1 MGQTKIEWTATVGP
15 DGAISPGFTFNPWI
29 GCQKLSPGCMNCYA
43 LDLMETRY
51 QRVKWG
57 PTGERKRTSDTYWKQ
72 PIRWNK
78 QAEANGVR
86 TKVFCA
92 SLADVFEDRPEVIP
106 WRNDLFAL
114 IEQTPSLDWLLLTK
128 RPQHVF
134 DFMPGHWLAGLPA
147 NVWLGTSVENQE
159 QADKRIPDL
168 MAIPAKVK
176 FLSMEPLL
184 GPVHLHNGCHSFL
197 SCVNHSGEE
206 NCCESYDVYGN
217 HFHGIDWV
225 IVGGESGSQA
235 RPMQIEWAQDIRRQ
249 CSKAN
254 IPFFMKQIGGYPD
267 KRHDLEQFPLDLQV
281 RQFPVLKDQP

>member
-1 MGQTKIEWTATVGP
+1 MGQTKIEWTATVGH

-29 GCQKLSPGCMNCYA
+29 GCQKVSPGCMNCYA

-57 PTGERKRTSDTYWKQ
+57 PTGERKRTSDTYWRQ

-128 RPQHVF
+128 RPENITAMFPTKWRAHKWGKPPENIWF
-134 DFMPGHWLAGLPA
+134 
-147 NVWLGTSVENQE
+147 GTSVENQE
-159 QADKRIPDL
+159 QADKRIPHL
-168 MAIPAKVK
+168 LKVDARIR

-184 GPVHLHNGCHSFL
+184 GEVMLRRWIPPSDGWAPSPINW
-197 SCVNHSGEE
+197 
-206 NCCESYDVYGN
+206 
-217 HFHGIDWV
+217 I

-254 IPFFMKQIGGYPD
+254 IPFFMKQIGGHPD
-267 KRHDLEQFPLDLQV
+267 KRHDLGRFPVDLQV
-281 RQFPVLKDQP
+281 RQFPVLKDQQ